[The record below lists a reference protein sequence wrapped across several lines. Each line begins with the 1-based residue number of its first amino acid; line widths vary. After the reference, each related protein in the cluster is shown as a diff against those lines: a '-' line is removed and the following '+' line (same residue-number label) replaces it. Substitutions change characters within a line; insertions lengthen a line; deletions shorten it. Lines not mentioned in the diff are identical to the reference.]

1 MSNSL
6 QPRGLQHTRLPCP
19 SVFPRVCSNSC
30 PWSQW
35 CYLTIP
41 SSASCSLLIEMI
53 LTTTYKDIIVSHL
66 QMRKLKHREF
76 KWFSMV
82 IQLRTGKWKSENEV
96 AQSCPTL
103 CDPWTVVHQGRARI
117 YTQACLIA
125 EFTLLTTVSSCLLS
139 KEWMQSA
146 KGEGGWKLSALW
158 NKAESKISNY

>member
-1 MSNSL
+1 MFFFFCS
-6 QPRGLQHTRLPCP
+6 QGFPCG
-19 SVFPRVCSNSC
+19 
-30 PWSQW
+30 
-35 CYLTIP
+35 
-41 SSASCSLLIEMI
+41 SA
-53 LTTTYKDIIVSHL
+53 
-66 QMRKLKHREF
+66 
-76 KWFSMV
+76 
-82 IQLRTGKWKSENEV
+82 GKESESESENEV

-125 EFTLLTTVSSCLLS
+125 EFTPLTTVSSCLLS